1 MGLRDFVERH
11 KTAHHRFDADV
22 EDESRERDPFC
33 TSYNSIPIFRGSG
46 EGPNGGFRFD
56 LISSLNLN
64 DAPDLDLQE
73 EDNAGAK
80 RAVHRSLGGNTRF
93 SR

>member
-46 EGPNGGFRFD
+46 E
-56 LISSLNLN
+56 
-64 DAPDLDLQE
+64 
-73 EDNAGAK
+73 
-80 RAVHRSLGGNTRF
+80 
-93 SR
+93 